1 MGNVFAKSERR
12 GLLKQ
17 NTPSECDN
25 IVFGGFFF
33 NKNIKGD
40 IIMPGY
46 VIHLAIGKRYIDI
59 NHVIDANGFLKGCIM
74 PDLLDKEKSHYG
86 DSSSNPDFQRFL
98 TSNQLN
104 TAYNQGYLLHLITD
118 YLFYN
123 RYLRDF
129 SDEIY
134 HDYNK
139 LNGFLIKKYNIDIPP
154 EIREIVGDEKGKPKI
169 LTEDSICRFIEAI
182 ANIDLQK
189 CKNLQQYLQEYEID
203 KEKETEIE

>member
-1 MGNVFAKSERR
+1 
-12 GLLKQ
+12 
-17 NTPSECDN
+17 
-25 IVFGGFFF
+25 
-33 NKNIKGD
+33 
-40 IIMPGY
+40 MPGY
-46 VIHLAIGKRYIDI
+46 VIHLAIGKRYVDI
-59 NHVIDANGFLKGCIM
+59 NHVIDVNGFLKGCIM
-74 PDLLDKEKSHYG
+74 PDLLDKGKSHYG
-86 DSSSNPDFQRFL
+86 DSSSNPDFQKFL
-98 TSNQLN
+98 TANQLN

-123 RYLRDF
+123 RYLREF
-129 SDEIY
+129 SEEIY

-139 LNGFLIKKYNIDIPP
+139 LNEFLIKKYNIDIPP
-154 EIREIVGDEKGKPKI
+154 EIRKMVGYEKGKPKI

>member
-1 MGNVFAKSERR
+1 
-12 GLLKQ
+12 
-17 NTPSECDN
+17 
-25 IVFGGFFF
+25 
-33 NKNIKGD
+33 
-40 IIMPGY
+40 MPGY
-46 VIHLAIGKRYIDI
+46 VIHLAIGKRYVDI
-59 NHVIDANGFLKGCIM
+59 NHVIDVNGFLKGCIM
-74 PDLLDKEKSHYG
+74 PDLLDKRKSHYG
-86 DSSSNPDFQRFL
+86 DSSSNPDFQKFL
-98 TSNQLN
+98 TANQLN

-123 RYLRDF
+123 RYLREF

-139 LNGFLIKKYNIDIPP
+139 LNEFLIKKYNIDIPP
-154 EIREIVGDEKGKPKI
+154 EIREMVGDEKGKPKI

>member
-1 MGNVFAKSERR
+1 
-12 GLLKQ
+12 
-17 NTPSECDN
+17 
-25 IVFGGFFF
+25 
-33 NKNIKGD
+33 
-40 IIMPGY
+40 MPGY
-46 VIHLAIGKRYIDI
+46 VIHLAIGKRYVDI
-59 NHVIDANGFLKGCIM
+59 NHVIDVNGFLKGCIM
-74 PDLLDKEKSHYG
+74 PDLLDKRKSHYG
-86 DSSSNPDFQRFL
+86 DSSSNPDFQKFL
-98 TSNQLN
+98 AVNQLN
-104 TAYNQGYLLHLITD
+104 TAYNQGYLLHLIID

-123 RYLRDF
+123 RYLREF

-139 LNGFLIKKYNIDIPP
+139 LNEFLIKKYNIDIPP
-154 EIREIVGDEKGKPKI
+154 EIREMVGDEKGKPKI

>member
-1 MGNVFAKSERR
+1 M
-12 GLLKQ
+12 L
-17 NTPSECDN
+17 
-25 IVFGGFFF
+25 
-33 NKNIKGD
+33 
-40 IIMPGY
+40 GY
-46 VIHLAIGKRYIDI
+46 VIHLAIGKRYVDI
-59 NHVIDANGFLKGCIM
+59 NHVIDVKGFLKGCIM

-86 DSSSNPDFQRFL
+86 DSSSNPDFQKFL
-98 TSNQLN
+98 TANRLK

-123 RYLRDF
+123 RYLREF

-139 LNGFLIKKYNIDIPP
+139 LNEFLIKKYNIDIPP
-154 EIREIVGDEKGKPKI
+154 EIREMVGDEKGKPKI
-169 LTEDSICRFIEAI
+169 LTEDSIGRFIEAI